1 MIYRRVGE
9 AMVGAGLLR
18 LLVDAVLP
26 PGTLTVEI
34 HGVAAYLTVIGSL
47 YGIIVAFLMF
57 VVWDQYNHVQ
67 IGLDKEASALE
78 DLCRVAEFLSD
89 RDSAI
94 RIRFML
100 RQYIKDTVSDEPQR
114 LALAEHSVVAQER
127 FTALAQ
133 AVRSAAITTEKDAV
147 VFDELLRALARVIE
161 ARDER
166 LTVSTARIPGT
177 LWNLV
182 LFASVILFGGFLA
195 LGLHS
200 RLLAVLA
207 VGASAGTLTFL
218 LSVLK
223 DMDNPFAGVWT
234 VSYVPLSNV
243 ASRVA

>member
-1 MIYRRVGE
+1 MTMIYRRVGV

-18 LLVDAVLP
+18 LLVEAALP
-26 PGTLTVEI
+26 PETLTMEV

-89 RDSAI
+89 RDSAN

-100 RQYIKDTVSDEPQR
+100 RQYIKDTVSDEPQH
-114 LALAEHSVVAQER
+114 LAMAQQSAVAQER
-127 FTALAQ
+127 FAALAQ

-147 VFDELLRALARVIE
+147 VFDEVLRALARVIE
-161 ARDER
+161 AREER

-182 LFASVILFGGFLA
+182 LFA
-195 LGLHS
+195 
-200 RLLAVLA
+200 
-207 VGASAGTLTFL
+207 
-218 LSVLK
+218 
-223 DMDNPFAGVWT
+223 
-234 VSYVPLSNV
+234 
-243 ASRVA
+243 